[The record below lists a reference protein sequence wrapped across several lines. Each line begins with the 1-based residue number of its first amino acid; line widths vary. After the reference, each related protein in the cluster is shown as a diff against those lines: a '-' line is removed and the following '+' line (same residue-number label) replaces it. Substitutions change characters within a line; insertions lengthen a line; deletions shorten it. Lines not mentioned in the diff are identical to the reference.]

1 MTNNTHPH
9 ITTKTPPH
17 TNPHRRRIKTKNPP
31 NSTEQHPH
39 RKIFSFGTCLDVG
52 IWLPIAFL
60 GLLKAS
66 ALVIYCRN
74 FEYIVIIYHT
84 AEGQISDV
92 ICLPSVASLLFG
104 WINFQA
110 FSEAF
115 CLGFCLGSL
124 SVPFLSE
131 NVADKFGRFCLSV
144 CRLGWFGLGW
154 ALVGFGYWLPIL
166 VGCCR
171 KVVSDCLF
179 FWFA

>member
-1 MTNNTHPH
+1 M
-9 ITTKTPPH
+9 KKY
-17 TNPHRRRIKTKNPP
+17 KTKNRP

-66 ALVIYCRN
+66 ASVIYCRN

-84 AEGQISDV
+84 AEGQISAV
-92 ICLPSVASLLFG
+92 ICLPSVASLPFLG
-104 WINFQA
+104 INFQA

-131 NVADKFGRFCLSV
+131 KVADKFGRFCLSV
-144 CRLGWFGLGW
+144 GW
-154 ALVGFGYWLPIL
+154 ALVVCLSVGLVWFGWLGMVSDCLWL
-166 VGCCR
+166 VADCR
-171 KVVSDCLF
+171 KVVADLVGFGSLFLVCLNVDSLF
-179 FWFA
+179 